1 MSLPASIA
9 SAILDTI
16 LGRLA
21 PLLLS
26 GAAGDLAAARYA
38 ASRMLAAY
46 DVQTEEEF
54 RVAAEIISFGLHAL
68 EALSQSASPDLT
80 LNQILRLRT
89 SAVSLSR
96 ESHKWQRL
104 LDKLQRARRAGAPQP
119 AEAQAEVPAPQF
131 DAPQSGAPQAGAP
144 QAGAPQ
150 ADPTPTPPRSDQAI
164 DPQIE
169 QAIGLTEIIGDTIGT
184 ATRNDG
190 QTWTQLYRQR
200 LTAKRLAARELKRQ
214 RKQAARGNR
223 PNAAIEAAATMA
235 ERAAQ
240 ATLAG

>member
-26 GAAGDLAAARYA
+26 GAARDLSAARHA

-46 DVQTEEEF
+46 DVQTEEEL
-54 RVAAEIISFGLHAL
+54 RVAAEIIGFGLHAL
-68 EALSQSASPDLT
+68 EALSQSANPDLT

-104 LDKLQRARRAGAPQP
+104 LDKLQRTRRAGAPQP
-119 AEAQAEVPAPQF
+119 AETQAEVPAAQF
-131 DAPQSGAPQAGAP
+131 GAPQFGVP
-144 QAGAPQ
+144 QADAPQ

-169 QAIGLTEIIGDTIGT
+169 QAIGLTEIIGDTIET
-184 ATRNDG
+184 ANRNDG

>member
-26 GAAGDLAAARYA
+26 GAAGDLSAAHYA

-68 EALSQSASPDLT
+68 EALSQSANPDLT

-131 DAPQSGAPQAGAP
+131 DAPL
-144 QAGAPQ
+144 
-150 ADPTPTPPRSDQAI
+150 ADSTPTPPRSDQAI

-169 QAIGLTEIIGDTIGT
+169 QAIGLTEIFGDTIET